1 MEKIYWDG
9 FFARFAI
16 QAILYQGKNYQKIIY
31 LQSRVAA
38 GYYIDIIVL
47 KSV

>member
-16 QAILYQGKNYQKIIY
+16 QAILYQGKIIKK
-31 LQSRVAA
+31 LFTFSQGLRL
-38 GYYIDIIVL
+38 GII
-47 KSV
+47 SI